1 MGEEEAAPSRPK
13 REPSIAKKLRTVGK
27 RGINL
32 KQLAMILDK
41 EPGDVLNELL
51 NAGEEYVIEREG
63 LWFPVT
69 RA

>member
-1 MGEEEAAPSRPK
+1 
-13 REPSIAKKLRTVGK
+13 
-27 RGINL
+27 
-32 KQLAMILDK
+32 MILDK